1 MANMSLEL
9 GRFGIW
15 LGGRQDDDRRAGY
28 AVEAES
34 LGYGT
39 AWFGFGSEKV
49 EDLALVDRVLDATT
63 TITVATGIVNMWPN
77 DAAAIARSYH
87 RIRERHGDRL
97 LLGVGI
103 GHPEIVQT
111 YQKPYDK
118 MVEYLDQ
125 LDEGGVPRDRLVLA
139 ALGPRVLKLAADR
152 TAGAHPYLTVP
163 HHTRDARRIL
173 GPDAI
178 LAPEQKV
185 VLETDAETA
194 RAIGRAAVQNPYLHL
209 TNYVS
214 NLLRH
219 GFTEADIANGGSDRL
234 VDALSLH
241 GTAETIAAGLA
252 AHLDARADHVAVQV
266 LAADANPMP
275 GLRALA
281 PVLLR

>member
-1 MANMSLEL
+1 MPLQL
-9 GRFGIW
+9 GTYGVW
-15 LGGRQDDDRRAGY
+15 LGGRLDDDLRAGY
-28 AVEAES
+28 AVEAEA

-39 AWFGFGSEKV
+39 VWFGFASDKV
-49 EDLALVDRVLDATT
+49 EDLALVERVLDATT

-77 DAAAIARSYH
+77 DAAAIARSYR
-87 RIRERHGDRL
+87 RISERHGDRL
-97 LLGVGI
+97 LLGVGV

-125 LDEGGVPRDRLVLA
+125 LDEGGVPRDRRVLA

-163 HHTRDARRIL
+163 DHTREARQIL

-185 VLETDAETA
+185 VLETDADTA
-194 RAIGRAAVQNPYLHL
+194 RAIGRPGVQNPYLHL

-219 GFTEADIANGGSDRL
+219 GFTEADVANGGSDRL
-234 VDALSLH
+234 IDALSLH

-252 AHLDARADHVAVQV
+252 AHLDAGADHVAVQV
-266 LAADANPMP
+266 LTAP
-275 GLRALA
+275 GQSPIPGFRALA
-281 PVLLR
+281 PVLLG

>member
-1 MANMSLEL
+1 MSLEL
-9 GRFGIW
+9 GTYGIW
-15 LGGRQDDDRRAGY
+15 LGTRQGYDACVEY
-28 AVEAES
+28 AVDTES

-39 AWFGFGSEKV
+39 VWFGLGVDKV

-97 LLGVGI
+97 LLGVGV
-103 GHPEIVQT
+103 GHPEVIQT

-118 MVEYLDQ
+118 MVEYLGQ
-125 LDEGGVPRDRLVLA
+125 LDDGGVPRDRVVLA
-139 ALGPRVLKLAADR
+139 ALGPRALKLAADR

-163 HHTRDARRIL
+163 DHTRHAREIL
-173 GPDAI
+173 GPDKI

-185 VLETDAETA
+185 VLETDAEMA
-194 RAIGRAAVQNPYLHL
+194 RAIGRAAIQNPYLHL

-219 GFTEADIANGGSDRL
+219 GFTEADIADGGSDRL
-234 VDALSLH
+234 VDALSPH
-241 GTAETIAAGLA
+241 GTPETIAAALA
-252 AHLDARADHVAVQV
+252 AHLDAGADHVAIQV
-266 LAADANPMP
+266 LTAAGQSPVPAF
-275 GLRALA
+275 RALA